1 MLTGWLQINLND
13 QWLSWSMFESLECSF
28 GFSSQHRQSMP
39 LEKKRKKKAMMSK
52 RKENVSKPSAPR
64 RAEKVGVWSNSPLSA
79 SQSKAQGTNLLFQR
93 QWMLWYLLQCIMQSF
108 QGPRHRRNKLVET
121 LYSGGR
127 CSEAQVIL
135 NSFKLHFIRQVV
147 PYLTCGKEK
156 GK

>member
-1 MLTGWLQINLND
+1 MISD
-13 QWLSWSMFESLECSF
+13 CHEACLSHWSVALDLAVSIASLC
-28 GFSSQHRQSMP
+28 P
-39 LEKKRKKKAMMSK
+39 WKKQKKKAMMSK